1 MELLEVSRDKLHLSF
16 ANHTVTFTTP
26 AVTRIVKELVRNIDR
41 SANVDELIVGVAGET
56 GEEPGLTAYV
66 FEMLQSTH
74 CLYWPG
80 TELIHEPDA
89 LSDYFASTGE
99 DPAVARSRLEAARPV
114 ILACEAGCDALENA
128 LSDSAIRGH
137 LIPVSPGTPV
147 AQAVSEAQAHIV
159 DGGLFVGWGF
169 AYRSAVAAAL
179 NEAAMRGVPALFGAC
194 EGLVGR
200 IGPYVI
206 PKSTACLACFNSRL
220 LSHAGGEELSCFTAL
235 RLRHDLVAGAAP
247 PTHPAF
253 LKAIAGLFV
262 LELTQVL
269 LKRPPRTL
277 GGVLEHSLT
286 DGTAVRRTVLKAPRC
301 PACRRAVPPRFAW
314 NATFTSP
321 AVKGNSG

>member
-26 AVTRIVKELVRNIDR
+26 AVTRIVKELVRSIDQ
-41 SANVDELIVGVAGET
+41 SANVADLIAGAAEQT
-56 GEEPGLTAYV
+56 GEDPGLAAYV

-74 CLYWPG
+74 CLYWPD
-80 TELIHEPDA
+80 TEVVQQPDA

-99 DPAVARSRLEAARPV
+99 DPGPARMRLQAARPV
-114 ILACEAGCDALENA
+114 ILACEAGCRALEEA
-128 LSDSAIRGH
+128 LSDSAIHGR

-147 AQAVSEAQAHIV
+147 AQAVAEAQSRIDEQGPIV
-159 DGGLFVGWGF
+159 SWGF
-169 AYRSAVAAAL
+169 AYRSAIAAAL
-179 NEAAMRGVPALFGAC
+179 NEAAMLGVPALFGAC
-194 EGLVGR
+194 EGLIGR

-206 PKSTACLACFNSRL
+206 PRSTACLVCFNSRL
-220 LSHAGGEELSCFTAL
+220 LSHAGSEELSCFTAR
-235 RLRHDLVAGAAP
+235 RLHSDEIAGAAP

-253 LKAIAGLFV
+253 LKAIAALFV
-262 LELTQVL
+262 LELTQIL

-286 DGTAVRRTVLKAPRC
+286 EGSAVRRTVLKAPHC

-321 AVKGNSG
+321 TVKENSG